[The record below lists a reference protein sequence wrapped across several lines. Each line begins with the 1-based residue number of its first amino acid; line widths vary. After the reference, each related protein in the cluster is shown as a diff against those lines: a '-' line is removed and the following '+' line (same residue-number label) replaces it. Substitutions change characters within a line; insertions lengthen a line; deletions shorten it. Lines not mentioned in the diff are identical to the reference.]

1 MADHP
6 AQTLEQAD
14 EGLDDRSEELS
25 ERTEADAQIRF
36 YRAMANTE
44 LDYAT
49 VLRRLAR
56 ATADVVF
63 DLCILYLID
72 EERGNYPAAAFHPN
86 PEALAALHRAFTTG
100 GSRAGDGLI
109 DRIIARQEYYFRPR
123 WNPRLLEPHLPQDAE
138 ISLDIEIHSL
148 IAAPMITTEGSC
160 IGALLMGRHTTTAAY
175 DETDLA
181 LIEWIVSHA
190 AMKVETA
197 RLYHTLRETNAE
209 LDQAIK
215 ARDTFIAIAAHELR
229 TPLSTLKLHAQM
241 LRRFATRSPETF
253 TPDMVVDRLGSIDRQ
268 VNRLDRLIDQ
278 LMNVSR
284 IIDSGMAP
292 DLQPCDLCVVA
303 RDVVSR
309 FEQSLEDAGCQLT
322 LHSPPSVH
330 GTWDLD
336 RLDHILT
343 NLVSNAIKYGGGHP
357 IEVHVQ
363 LGSEHVRVEVVDRG
377 EGIAP
382 TDRERIFERFERVI
396 SSRQTKGM
404 GLGLW
409 IVRSYTESLGGQISV
424 KSALGK
430 GSTFILDLP
439 LHSPPLENSP

>member
-6 AQTLEQAD
+6 SQTLEQGS

-44 LDYAT
+44 LDYGT

-63 DLCILYLID
+63 DLCIVYLVD
-72 EERGNYPAAAFHPN
+72 EARGVFPAAAFHPN
-86 PEALAALHRAFTTG
+86 PDALAALHRAFSSG
-100 GSRAGDGLI
+100 ESRAGDGLI
-109 DRIIARQEYYFRPR
+109 ERIIARREYYFRPR
-123 WNPRLLEPHLPQDAE
+123 WNPRLLEPHLPAGASVDLE
-138 ISLDIEIHSL
+138 IDIHSL
-148 IAAPMITTEGSC
+148 IAAPMVTTEGDC

-175 DETDLA
+175 NETDLA
-181 LIEWIVSHA
+181 LIEWIASHA

-197 RLYHTLRETNAE
+197 RLYHSLQKTNAE
-209 LDQAIK
+209 LDEAVK

-241 LRRFATRSPETF
+241 LRRFATRDPESF
-253 TPDMVVDRLGSIDRQ
+253 TPQMVVDRLGAVDRQ

-284 IIDSGMAP
+284 IIDGGMTP
-292 DLQPCDLCVVA
+292 ELGPCDLSAVA
-303 RDVVSR
+303 YDVISR
-309 FEQSLEDAGCQLT
+309 FAQALEDAGCQLT
-322 LHSPPSVH
+322 LSAPHGVH
-330 GTWDLD
+330 GIWDLD

-343 NLVSNAIKYGGGHP
+343 NLVSNAIKYGGGQP
-357 IEVHVQ
+357 IEVRVS
-363 LGSEHVRVEVVDRG
+363 GDASGACVEVIDRG

-382 TDRERIFERFERVI
+382 GDRERIFERFERVI

-409 IVRSYTESLGGQISV
+409 IVRSYAESLGGQVRVTSE
-424 KSALGK
+424 LGK

-439 LHSPPLENSP
+439 LHSPAS